1 MKELEF
7 EIEEHRWN
15 RYIITII
22 DEEKFKEELAAW
34 LAEHDSLHFS
44 NLFDNF
50 NYLEVS
56 ECYDVNEEDNERA
69 KAEEIK
75 NELYALFSNEMGIDV
90 ELLAYVAQSAKLGK
104 QREDEGIENDQD

>member
-15 RYIITII
+15 RFILTIT
-22 DEEKFKEELAAW
+22 DEEKFKEELLEW
-34 LAEHDSLHFS
+34 LREHNSLQFS
-44 NLFDNF
+44 DLFDNF

-56 ECYDVNEEDNERA
+56 ECDDVNEEANERA

-75 NELYALFSNEMGIDV
+75 NELYTLFSNEMGIDV
-90 ELLAYVAQSAKLGK
+90 DLLANQAKNTRMGE
-104 QREDEGIENDQD
+104 QGEEQD

>member
-15 RYIITII
+15 RFILTIT
-22 DEEKFKEELAAW
+22 DEEKFKEELLEW
-34 LAEHDSLHFS
+34 LREHNSLQFS
-44 NLFDNF
+44 DLFDNF

-56 ECYDVNEEDNERA
+56 ECDDVNEEDNERA

-75 NELYALFSNEMGIDV
+75 NELYTLFSNEMGIDV
-90 ELLAYVAQSAKLGK
+90 DLLANQAKNTRMGE
-104 QREDEGIENDQD
+104 QGEEQD

>member
-15 RYIITII
+15 RFILTIT
-22 DEEKFKEELAAW
+22 DEEKFKEELLAW
-34 LAEHDSLHFS
+34 LGKHDSLQFS
-44 NLFDNF
+44 DLFDNF

-56 ECYDVNEEDNERA
+56 ECDDVNEEDNERA

-75 NELYALFSNEMGIDV
+75 NELYTLFSNEMGIDV
-90 ELLAYVAQSAKLGK
+90 DLLANQAKNTRMGE
-104 QREDEGIENDQD
+104 QGEEQD

>member
-15 RYIITII
+15 RFILTIT
-22 DEEKFKEELAAW
+22 DEEKFKEELLAW
-34 LAEHDSLHFS
+34 LREHNSLQFS
-44 NLFDNF
+44 DLFDNF

-56 ECYDVNEEDNERA
+56 ECDDVNEEANERA

-75 NELYALFSNEMGIDV
+75 NELYTLFSNEMGIDV
-90 ELLAYVAQSAKLGK
+90 DLLANQAKNTRMGE
-104 QREDEGIENDQD
+104 QGEEED

>member
-15 RYIITII
+15 RFILTIT
-22 DEEKFKEELAAW
+22 DEEKFKEELLEW
-34 LAEHDSLHFS
+34 LREHDSLQFS
-44 NLFDNF
+44 DLFDNF

-56 ECYDVNEEDNERA
+56 ECDDVNEEANERA

-75 NELYALFSNEMGIDV
+75 NELYTLFSNEMGIDV
-90 ELLAYVAQSAKLGK
+90 DLLANQAKNTRMGE
-104 QREDEGIENDQD
+104 QGEEQD

>member
-15 RYIITII
+15 RFILTIT
-22 DEEKFKEELAAW
+22 DEEKFKEELLAW
-34 LAEHDSLHFS
+34 LVEHDSLQFS
-44 NLFDNF
+44 DLFDNF

-56 ECYDVNEEDNERA
+56 ECDDVNEEDNERA

-75 NELYALFSNEMGIDV
+75 NELYTLFSNEMGIDV
-90 ELLAYVAQSAKLGK
+90 DLLANQAKNTRMGE
-104 QREDEGIENDQD
+104 QGEEQD

>member
-15 RYIITII
+15 RFILTIT
-22 DEEKFKEELAAW
+22 DEEKFKEELLAW
-34 LAEHDSLHFS
+34 LGEHDSLQFS
-44 NLFDNF
+44 DLFDNF

-56 ECYDVNEEDNERA
+56 ECDDVNEEDNERA

-75 NELYALFSNEMGIDV
+75 NELYTLFSNEMDIDV
-90 ELLAYVAQSAKLGK
+90 DLLANQAKNTRMGE
-104 QREDEGIENDQD
+104 QGEEQD